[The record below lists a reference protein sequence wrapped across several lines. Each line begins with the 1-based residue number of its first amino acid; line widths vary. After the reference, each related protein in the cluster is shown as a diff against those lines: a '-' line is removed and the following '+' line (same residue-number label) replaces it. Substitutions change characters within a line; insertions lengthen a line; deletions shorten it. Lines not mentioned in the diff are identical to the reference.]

1 MRGLRE
7 MIRWEFE
14 YRQGF
19 GFGFGCG
26 YRIKSL
32 RILGLPILRIWQR
45 V

>member
-14 YRQGF
+14 YRQC
-19 GFGFGCG
+19 FGCS

-32 RILGLPILRIWQR
+32 RILGLPILRIWQC